1 MMQEEVEGL
10 AFAAEEDNVK
20 WIMHYSSHHK
30 ILLVGEGDLS
40 FSAALAH
47 AFGSASNII
56 AISLHEGMHGVDATN
71 MANHPL
77 LQGFIRHTA
86 LVRKFLE
93 NAVEMI
99 AEDGEI
105 HITHKTD
112 GFHREWDI
120 TGLAYQLGLELI
132 KADGFELRDY
142 PGYNTKRGLGGDDNF
157 DCYPSK
163 TYKF

>member
-1 MMQEEVEGL
+1 
-10 AFAAEEDNVK
+10 
-20 WIMHYSSHHK
+20 MHYSSHHK
-30 ILLVGEGDLS
+30 ILLVGEGDFS

-56 AISLHEGMHGVDATN
+56 AISLHFLLENYGNAASNIVALRRRGCRVMHGVDATN

-105 HITHKTD
+105 HITHKTN

-142 PGYNTKRGLGGDDNF
+142 PGYNTKRGFGGDDNF